1 MLDDSTFK
9 IYQNCKTILNP
20 RIVVGG
26 IIGAFAIVIAI
37 AGGVIGGGVI
47 DDVSGGSL
55 ISSGSSPPEI
65 FPLVLELDDV
75 TIVEIV
81 DNTAY
86 MGITF
91 KVTNPNNK
99 SILLQT
105 IKYTVYG
112 DELKIGSK
120 SIGER
125 ESDVIIAGGSNY
137 YTILND
143 RPTKIKD
150 EFTIKNSGNS
160 PEFWENMQND
170 SVKWRV
176 TAEAFYNLSSM
187 TAGQENEAY
196 FEFDYDK

>member
-1 MLDDSTFK
+1 M
-9 IYQNCKTILNP
+9 NP

-26 IIGAFAIVIAI
+26 IIGAIAIVILV
-37 AGGVIGGGVI
+37 AGGFIGGGVI

-65 FPLVLELDDV
+65 FPLILELDDV

-86 MGITF
+86 MGVTF

-99 SILLQT
+99 SVLLQM

-120 SIGER
+120 SIGDR
-125 ESDVIIAGGSNY
+125 DTDVAIAGGSNY

-170 SVKWRV
+170 SVQWRV

-187 TAGQENEAY
+187 TAGQENDAY
-196 FEFDYDK
+196 FEFEYKN

>member
-1 MLDDSTFK
+1 M
-9 IYQNCKTILNP
+9 
-20 RIVVGG
+20 VGG

-55 ISSGSSPPEI
+55 ISSGSPPEI
-65 FPLVLELDDV
+65 FPLILELDDV

-120 SIGER
+120 SIGDR
-125 ESDVIIAGGSNY
+125 GAPGGLVAASNY
-137 YTILND
+137 FTILND
-143 RPTKIKD
+143 RPTILKD
-150 EFTIKNSGNS
+150 EFTINNDGSI
-160 PEFWENMQND
+160 PEIWTALETDTAN
-170 SVKWRV
+170 WRI
-176 TAEAFYNLSSM
+176 TGDAFYNLSSM
-187 TAGQENEAY
+187 TAGGENEIS
-196 FEFDYDK
+196 FDFVL

>member
-1 MLDDSTFK
+1 ML
-9 IYQNCKTILNP
+9 LNP
-20 RIVVGG
+20 KIMVGG

-55 ISSGSSPPEI
+55 ISSGSPPEI

-99 SILLQT
+99 SVLLQT

>member
-1 MLDDSTFK
+1 M
-9 IYQNCKTILNP
+9 NP

-26 IIGAFAIVIAI
+26 IIGAFAIVILV
-37 AGGVIGGGVI
+37 AGGFIGGGVI

-65 FPLVLELDDV
+65 FPLILELDDV
-75 TIVEIV
+75 PIVEIV

-86 MGITF
+86 IGVTF

-99 SILLQT
+99 SVLLQM

-120 SIGER
+120 SIGDR
-125 ESDVIIAGGSNY
+125 DTDVAIAGGSHY

-170 SVKWRV
+170 SVQWRV

-187 TAGQENEAY
+187 TAGQENDAY
-196 FEFDYDK
+196 FEFEYKN